1 VTLDNNNFPYLLR
14 VIANTQRV
22 GHIKMKKNI
31 LLTLIIILL
40 IGCQTTQ
47 KADCASCAYDVYLW
61 KTAVDTVGKA
71 NFPDEEFNAVVHYA
85 DFSNAWVTS
94 GNDINITDDLLHQ
107 LSKEQRVAVAAHEIG
122 HLKAGHY
129 YSTMGVSILTSI
141 AFTVAGVFVP
151 GLGYAEY
158 AVKPLVVGG
167 FSRPQELEADKLG
180 VGYLQKA
187 GLPPYH
193 FIEVFQIFREKSGG
207 RSDETSY
214 FSTHPTTTKRI
225 EQIESFYQK
234 AQPVK
239 TEN

>member
-1 VTLDNNNFPYLLR
+1 M
-14 VIANTQRV
+14 
-22 GHIKMKKNI
+22 IKKI
-31 LLTLIIILL
+31 FIILL
-40 IGCQTTQ
+40 ITLLGGCQTVQET
-47 KADCASCAYDVYLW
+47 DCAGCAYDIYLW
-61 KTAVDTVGKA
+61 KTAVDTVSQA

-94 GNDINITDDLLHQ
+94 GNDINITDDLLHK

-167 FSRPQELEADKLG
+167 FSRPQELDADKLG

-187 GLPPYH
+187 GMSPHH
-193 FIEVFQIFREKSGG
+193 FIEVFQIFREESGG
-207 RSDETSY
+207 KSDEASY
-214 FSTHPTTTKRI
+214 FSTHPTTSERI
-225 EQIESFYQK
+225 KQIESFYEES
-234 AQPVK
+234 QPAK
-239 TEN
+239 EQN